1 MGKFMNVKKEKVM
14 KVEKSLTEELPL
26 DQRSVRAQR
35 RAVDGVQYEL
45 RVIEGSNGMLE
56 LVEEPS
62 RDKHWFH
69 EWARL
74 MHLSGG
80 MI

>member
-1 MGKFMNVKKEKVM
+1 M
-14 KVEKSLTEELPL
+14 KVEKSSSEELLL
-26 DQRSVRAQR
+26 DQQSVRAQR
-35 RAVDGVQYEL
+35 QRQDGVQYEL
-45 RVIEGSNGMLE
+45 RVIEGTGGMLE

-62 RDKHWFH
+62 REKHWFH

>member
-1 MGKFMNVKKEKVM
+1 M
-14 KVEKSLTEELPL
+14 KVEKSSSEELL
-26 DQRSVRAQR
+26 VDQRLVRAQR
-35 RAVDGVQYEL
+35 QRQDGVPYEL
-45 RVIEGSNGMLE
+45 RVIEGTGGMLE

-62 RDKHWFH
+62 RNEHWFH

-80 MI
+80 II

>member
-1 MGKFMNVKKEKVM
+1 M
-14 KVEKSLTEELPL
+14 KVEKSSSEEFLSN
-26 DQRSVRAQR
+26 QRTVRAQR
-35 RAVDGVQYEL
+35 QRQDGLQYEL
-45 RVIEGSNGMLE
+45 RVIEGTGGMLE

-62 RDKHWFH
+62 RKEHWFH

-80 MI
+80 II

>member
-1 MGKFMNVKKEKVM
+1 MN
-14 KVEKSLTEELPL
+14 VEKSSSEDLLSE
-26 DQRSVRAQR
+26 QRSFRAQR
-35 RAVDGVQYEL
+35 ERQDGVQYEL
-45 RVIEGSNGMLE
+45 RVIEGTGGMLE

-62 RDKHWFH
+62 RKEHWFH

-80 MI
+80 II